1 MRKKQLHL
9 FFFCCKIW
17 KILTRINSIFCNLN
31 EASKTNPVFY
41 NFCSFCIRFWSCF
54 EVVTNWRW
62 LFHQR
67 VVGKKYGFSTP
78 RSEYGSYDQT
88 VGNEKSPNKYLQ
100 VPNVGLHVW
109 WTPASTLCQWRE
121 EISQPIILDSKGEFW
136 SKIKDFQSNFSFVSC
151 IMGWE
156 ISSGVMIGWHRM

>member
-54 EVVTNWRW
+54 EVVTKWRW

-67 VVGKKYGFSTP
+67 VVGKKIWFFPPEASIGRMIKPLGMRRLQTCSSKSTMFDYTCDEHVVKTRWLKAKNCQKTLIFRLKINVFWPFFAFSQRVLTTC
-78 RSEYGSYDQT
+78 SS
-88 VGNEKSPNKYLQ
+88 
-100 VPNVGLHVW
+100 HV
-109 WTPASTLCQWRE
+109 
-121 EISQPIILDSKGEFW
+121 
-136 SKIKDFQSNFSFVSC
+136 
-151 IMGWE
+151 
-156 ISSGVMIGWHRM
+156 